1 VESLKDKKR
10 RSLKQFINS
19 AMKGQKLVG
28 ENAKKK
34 GKKYMEG
41 VPARWKESVPEH
53 KREEW
58 GW

>member
-1 VESLKDKKR
+1 VESLEDKKR
-10 RSLKQFINS
+10 RSLKQYINS

-28 ENAKKK
+28 KNAKKK
-34 GKKYMEG
+34 GKKYMESG
-41 VPARWKESVPEH
+41 PSLWKESIPEK